1 MGAALWDGSVEA
13 QFATQSRHDAGARLS
28 RDVDAELRV
37 NFLSTGNR
45 FGRRAPDELLA
56 SERAERGDADEEE
69 EAEVVESGGGGG
81 DGLSGS
87 GGGNVLLPLDRQ
99 KRARKKVRAQ
109 RARRWARAITERGH
123 ELESHVEISVEGS
136 EVCVVCVCVLALSLF
151 YLLFSALLPR
161 GRFFLSFISLL
172 SFCSL
177 RPHTFSLK
185 FCNKLLSL
193 CPLCTLCSSV
203 TLELS
208 LGAIDAL
215 IRVHGGVIAERNHSA
230 SDADGDAAP
239 PQPLP
244 EGVFESFSQK
254 RYPLSVLLEAAF
266 AARP

>member
-69 EAEVVESGGGGG
+69 EAKVVESGGGGG

-136 EVCVVCVCVLALSLF
+136 DVCVVCVCAAL
-151 YLLFSALLPR
+151 LLF
-161 GRFFLSFISLL
+161 
-172 SFCSL
+172 
-177 RPHTFSLK
+177 
-185 FCNKLLSL
+185 
-193 CPLCTLCSSV
+193 
-203 TLELS
+203 
-208 LGAIDAL
+208 
-215 IRVHGGVIAERNHSA
+215 
-230 SDADGDAAP
+230 AP
-239 PQPLP
+239 PTHFLTQ
-244 EGVFESFSQK
+244 
-254 RYPLSVLLEAAF
+254 VL
-266 AARP
+266 